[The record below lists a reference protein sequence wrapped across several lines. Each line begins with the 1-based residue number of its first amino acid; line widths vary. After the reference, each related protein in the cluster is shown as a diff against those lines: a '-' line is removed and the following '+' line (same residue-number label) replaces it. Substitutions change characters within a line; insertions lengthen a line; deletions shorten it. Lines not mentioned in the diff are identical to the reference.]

1 MLSTDS
7 VKHVT
12 LSTDSVKACDAEYC
26 RYKPHDNKHYGCKED
41 CTLTP
46 EQGVGRS
53 AGQRAGDSGA
63 PPGS

>member
-1 MLSTDS
+1 M
-7 VKHVT
+7 